1 MNRYTVVFFLLLG
14 ISLPAFNQ
22 EHDTVYTKQ
31 KADSAMVATP
41 DTIFSA
47 TTVPVDTLTIKPVD
61 SEPLDSIYRVRS
73 EELQV
78 SDSVATAAAEVK
90 IPKSPTKAMM
100 YALVLPG
107 LGQAYN
113 EKYYK
118 IPIVWAALGT
128 AGYFVWYNTGKYKQA
143 TLDYLEDPNGDE
155 RAVQGYRRYLEISYI
170 ATIFIYGLQI
180 LDAYVDANLYTWDV
194 NENLSLGISP
204 SLQPLLVPTSATGY
218 SGGLTCSFKLKGR

>member
-1 MNRYTVVFFLLLG
+1 
-14 ISLPAFNQ
+14 
-22 EHDTVYTKQ
+22 
-31 KADSAMVATP
+31 MVATP

>member
-14 ISLPAFNQ
+14 ISLPAFSQ
-22 EHDTVYTKQ
+22 EKDTVYTIQ
-31 KADSAMVATP
+31 NT
-41 DTIFSA
+41 DTVRIA
-47 TTVPVDTLTIKPVD
+47 PQDT
-61 SEPLDSIYRVRS
+61 IYRVSRKDF
-73 EELQV
+73 QV
-78 SDSVATAAAEVK
+78 GGTGDSAQMGDTAVAEVK
-90 IPKSPTKAMM
+90 VPKSPTRAMM

-128 AGYFVWYNTGKYKQA
+128 AGYFIWSNTSQYKQA
-143 TLDYLEDPNGDE
+143 TLDYLIEPSEINKNRIEGW
-155 RAVQGYRRYLEISYI
+155 RRYVEISYI
-170 ATIFIYGLQI
+170 VTIFVYGLQI

-194 NENLSLGISP
+194 TENLSMGISP

-218 SGGLTCSFKLKGR
+218 SGGLTCSFKMKGR